1 MEFKQ
6 IEAFINV
13 VKYKSFSKAADA
25 SFLTQPTIST
35 HISSLE
41 GELGVTL
48 IDRMG
53 KESRLT
59 KQGREFYKYAINMIN
74 TREQALYAM
83 EKAGKEVAGG
93 AASLS
98 HSRRIHRTRADGRIS
113 PGISR
118 GAVLSGAV
126 RQRGNVE

>member
-83 EKAGKEVAGG
+83 EKAGKEVA
-93 AASLS
+93 ASLS